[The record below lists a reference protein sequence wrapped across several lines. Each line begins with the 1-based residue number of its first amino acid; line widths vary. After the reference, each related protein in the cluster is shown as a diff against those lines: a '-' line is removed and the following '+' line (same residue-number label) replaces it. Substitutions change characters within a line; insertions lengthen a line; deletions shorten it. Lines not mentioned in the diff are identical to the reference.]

1 MTGFRADFCK
11 AIRQLL
17 KVSVHYNQGLHL
29 FYCAYCHCQL
39 SGENQTGEHRA
50 YCIVPTIKQELTR
63 MEKELEQSLV
73 QHHRLTL
80 GHYVYQVSGK
90 PPRFTPPNRTV

>member
-1 MTGFRADFCK
+1 MTEFKPTFFK

-17 KVSVHYNQGLHL
+17 QASVHYNEGLDI

-39 SGENQTGEHRA
+39 SGDNQTGEHRKG
-50 YCIVPTIKQELTR
+50 CIVPLIKENLTR

-73 QHHRLTL
+73 QHHRPTL